1 MKRSNRLVLLVG
13 VFLAIIAFVG
23 VLLLNGSKTDTANTP
38 PTELPTVLAAK
49 DLALGSRITAADL
62 KVETKAVVA
71 RDVGSFG
78 DVSQVIGKIVRSP
91 ISAGAAIV
99 PKFFEGGGGSVID
112 IACPATLRCMSVQV
126 DQVTGVGTVIKT
138 GDHVDLV
145 AAMGDPNFPLVIPF
159 ASAAPGASSA
169 PGIGVVPYGPHGE
182 PIYNP
187 RSSKLLLQG
196 LQVMGTLL
204 PPPTAQ
210 ANEPTASGQPAPG
223 TALNGQQEIVIL
235 AVDAQQAEVIQYVQL
250 DASVSLVLR
259 SPEDFI
265 DSNGKPLTPAPD
277 VTTGIIL
284 KSLIDTYGV
293 LPPQVVQAVPAR

>member
-23 VLLLNGSKTDTANTP
+23 VLLLSGSKTDTANTP

-62 KVETKAVVA
+62 KVENKAIVA
-71 RDVGSFG
+71 RDAGAYG

-91 ISAGAAIV
+91 ISAGAAITGQSFDARSGA
-99 PKFFEGGGGSVID
+99 PD
-112 IACPATLRCMSVQV
+112 LACPATLRCVSVQV
-126 DQVTGVGTVIKT
+126 DQVTGVGTLIKT

-145 AAMGDPNFPLVIPF
+145 AAMGDPNFPLVIPAATGAA
-159 ASAAPGASSA
+159 ASNA

-210 ANEPTASGQPAPG
+210 AQEPTASGQPAPG
-223 TALNGQQEIVIL
+223 TTLNGQQEIVIL

-259 SPEDFI
+259 SPDDFL
-265 DSNGKPLTPAPD
+265 DPTTGKPLTPAPD

-284 KSLIDTYGV
+284 KSLVDTYGV